1 MFSESQA
8 NKYDHIKK
16 MSEFE
21 RKPKQASKESTYTH
35 NHGAQHKGRDEAP
48 WFHSIRD
55 IATDLVFPGHF
66 FSIHTIII
74 IIKLPYKAKAKAP
87 PTTPTA
93 ATPTAAM
100 PFNPPRITAFL
111 PAAPLV
117 DVAAVDDVEEATL
130 ALVELWL
137 TRLDW
142 LTVEVLEAVDA
153 TELAAL
159 VEEPEADER
168 AEVEVREPLEVEAP
182 ETEPV

>member
-1 MFSESQA
+1 
-8 NKYDHIKK
+8 
-16 MSEFE
+16 
-21 RKPKQASKESTYTH
+21 
-35 NHGAQHKGRDEAP
+35 
-48 WFHSIRD
+48 
-55 IATDLVFPGHF
+55 
-66 FSIHTIII
+66 
-74 IIKLPYKAKAKAP
+74 
-87 PTTPTA
+87 
-93 ATPTAAM
+93 M

-159 VEEPEADER
+159 VEELEADER